1 MYYYIH
7 YENIN
12 IKIIFK
18 INNYFRFEMNDFKGI
33 AEEFRLIVEEI
44 ERLETKRNILGE
56 KIRYIYRDAK
66 SHGHDISSI
75 RSTVQI
81 RLMRHS

>member
-1 MYYYIH
+1 
-7 YENIN
+7 
-12 IKIIFK
+12 
-18 INNYFRFEMNDFKGI
+18 MNDFRGM

-44 ERLETKRNILGE
+44 ERLETRRKMLGE
-56 KIRYIYRDAK
+56 KIKDIYRVAK

-81 RLMRHS
+81 RLMRQS

>member
-1 MYYYIH
+1 
-7 YENIN
+7 
-12 IKIIFK
+12 
-18 INNYFRFEMNDFKGI
+18 MNDFRGM

-44 ERLETKRNILGE
+44 ERLETRRKMLGE
-56 KIRYIYRDAK
+56 KIRDIYSAAK

-81 RLMRHS
+81 RLMRDV